1 MNFYKAI
8 KDRKCYLK
16 DSKIKTFAYQL
27 LKAMEHMHK
36 NDIFHRDIKPEN
48 ILIKDNYLVLADL
61 GSCKGIYSKPP
72 FTEYVSTRWYRA
84 PECIMTNGYYNYKM
98 DMWGVGCV
106 LFEISTLFPLFP
118 GDNEIDQMK
127 KIENILG
134 TPNQDIINIYKKH
147 SIIEYDNRINYF
159 SNKKGSG
166 FSKYM
171 SHCSNELIDLIS
183 NLLIYNIDDRFSA
196 KQALQHNYFKD
207 INDQNLNMLK
217 MSIMGINN
225 SQLMKNFINESLS
238 FIKSTED
245 SQGNINNVP
254 KKKSK
259 EKNII
264 SYLPEVNKKNSNNNN
279 NGYIY
284 NEQHSQRSFH
294 SSNNEEDAN
303 NSNNKDHSPIHKS
316 KLPKLGKIRFNNQ
329 DKGNNINNNNNH
341 NNNNLKVVSML
352 KKMNILKQKYISP
365 YSQKAIFNIPQRHNN

>member
-1 MNFYKAI
+1 
-8 KDRKCYLK
+8 
-16 DSKIKTFAYQL
+16 
-27 LKAMEHMHK
+27 
-36 NDIFHRDIKPEN
+36 
-48 ILIKDNYLVLADL
+48 
-61 GSCKGIYSKPP
+61 
-72 FTEYVSTRWYRA
+72 
-84 PECIMTNGYYNYKM
+84 
-98 DMWGVGCV
+98 
-106 LFEISTLFPLFP
+106 
-118 GDNEIDQMK
+118 
-127 KIENILG
+127 
-134 TPNQDIINIYKKH
+134 
-147 SIIEYDNRINYF
+147 
-159 SNKKGSG
+159 
-166 FSKYM
+166 
-171 SHCSNELIDLIS
+171 
-183 NLLIYNIDDRFSA
+183 
-196 KQALQHNYFKD
+196 
-207 INDQNLNMLK
+207 

-341 NNNNLKVVSML
+341 NNNNLKFL
-352 KKMNILKQKYISP
+352 IIFKKMNILKQKYISP

>member
-1 MNFYKAI
+1 
-8 KDRKCYLK
+8 
-16 DSKIKTFAYQL
+16 
-27 LKAMEHMHK
+27 
-36 NDIFHRDIKPEN
+36 
-48 ILIKDNYLVLADL
+48 
-61 GSCKGIYSKPP
+61 
-72 FTEYVSTRWYRA
+72 
-84 PECIMTNGYYNYKM
+84 
-98 DMWGVGCV
+98 
-106 LFEISTLFPLFP
+106 
-118 GDNEIDQMK
+118 
-127 KIENILG
+127 
-134 TPNQDIINIYKKH
+134 
-147 SIIEYDNRINYF
+147 
-159 SNKKGSG
+159 
-166 FSKYM
+166 
-171 SHCSNELIDLIS
+171 
-183 NLLIYNIDDRFSA
+183 
-196 KQALQHNYFKD
+196 
-207 INDQNLNMLK
+207 

-303 NSNNKDHSPIHKS
+303 NSNNKDHSPIHKI

-329 DKGNNINNNNNH
+329 DKGNNANNNSLDNGNNNNNNNNNNQ
-341 NNNNLKVVSML
+341 NNNNLKVVSMM